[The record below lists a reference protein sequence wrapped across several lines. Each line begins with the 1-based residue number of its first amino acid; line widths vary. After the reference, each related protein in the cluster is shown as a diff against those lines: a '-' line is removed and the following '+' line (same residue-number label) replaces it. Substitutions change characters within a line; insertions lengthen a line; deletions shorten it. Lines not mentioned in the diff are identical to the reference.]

1 MTSEFAHS
9 LSHIKHEYLEN
20 GGISLQ
26 KMSLIFVM
34 IDPLKKNLP
43 RLLWSLWPFN
53 SSI

>member
-34 IDPLKKNLP
+34 IDHLKNKRLTEAAVIPLAL
-43 RLLWSLWPFN
+43 
-53 SSI
+53 

>member
-26 KMSLIFVM
+26 K
-34 IDPLKKNLP
+34 NE
-43 RLLWSLWPFN
+43 FN
-53 SSI
+53 FCHDRPP